1 MKKNIKNILNSPI
14 GTRMLFVLFF
24 VSFIS
29 CKKRDDYP
37 KFNERK
43 EETVSDDIIPPDSK
57 IEKITQKI
65 INQTDLIRAF
75 QMDSTISLA
84 DGLER
89 THIRFLN
96 KLNQPTSI
104 QVLEIDLKKKIMP
117 YVMSSFD
124 DNLYVAQPISD
135 MAKYNEASS
144 GGEVLAAINGA
155 TASTYSYIKNG
166 RKINI
171 STTSGKEKT
180 RPFFAVQFDG
190 ASFIGNCFDTV
201 QFNFERYDINK
212 FKGLISGTSWLQ
224 YRGAV
229 IVSTSAVV
237 QANTA
242 LGLSSDRSILYAVVV
257 DGSNGNFSVG
267 MTFNDL
273 ARVMKAIGSYDAFVV
288 NSGNASV
295 MTQKKL
301 SVGAMEERVWNI
313 VNKPSANMVGSLN
326 GIGFVKMK

>member
-1 MKKNIKNILNSPI
+1 MKKNLLN
-14 GTRMLFVLFF
+14 GLTGMGLMLALFF
-24 VSFIS
+24 ASFVS

-37 KFNERK
+37 KFNEKK
-43 EETVSDDIIPPDSK
+43 EEIVPDDIIPPDNK
-57 IEKITQKI
+57 IEKITEKI
-65 INQTDLIRAF
+65 INQADVVGRF
-75 QMDSTISLA
+75 QMDSTVNLA

-104 QVLEIDLKKKIMP
+104 QILEVDLKKKIVP

-124 DNLYVAQPISD
+124 DNLYVAQPIPD
-135 MAKYNEASS
+135 MAKYNAASS
-144 GGEVLAAINGA
+144 GGELLAAINGA

-201 QFNFERYDINK
+201 QFKFEPYDINK

-242 LGLSSDRSILYAVVV
+242 LGLSSDKSTLYAVVV
-257 DGSNGNFSVG
+257 DGANGNFSVG

-273 ARVMKAIGSYDAFVV
+273 ARVMKVIGSYDAFVV

-295 MTQKKL
+295 MTQSQF
-301 SVGAMEERVWNI
+301 SVGSSGQAVWNI
-313 VNKPSANMVGSLN
+313 VNRPPVSMVGSLN
-326 GIGFVKMK
+326 GVGFVKMK